1 MGHRNW
7 RKLGPLLLTCLP
19 IVALALQTSTR
30 PGRQTGQVRGSR
42 LHPSE
47 HLGAQFRS
55 LLSAPGV
62 GLVSAPWRGLTD
74 CRAPRGAGGR
84 GARRAARHVSPS
96 GQLRARVWSVPEPG
110 VDLGIVAPA
119 RRTPAPAFPLP
130 EAQSARGRDNA
141 SLSEAQPRLS
151 PRDPNRPQGA
161 RPECR
166 LPQRES
172 AEGVHSLGS
181 GDSDLAGRGGPSLQG
196 GREQAA
202 GVRRADA
209 PHCPESSVK
218 ALSPLLGA
226 WSSGERQDA
235 SWRAGEAGE
244 GRPRPPPGTV
254 LPGQPPRP

>member
-30 PGRQTGQVRGSR
+30 PGRQTGRVRGSR

-74 CRAPRGAGGR
+74 CRAPRGAGPG
-84 GARRAARHVSPS
+84 GLAHAAQRVSPS

-119 RRTPAPAFPLP
+119 RRTPAPAFPPP

-172 AEGVHSLGS
+172 AEGVHGLGS
-181 GDSDLAGRGGPSLQG
+181 GDSDLAGGGGAACRGAVSRRQGSGGQMLPIVPNLQ
-196 GREQAA
+196 
-202 GVRRADA
+202 
-209 PHCPESSVK
+209 
-218 ALSPLLGA
+218 
-226 WSSGERQDA
+226 
-235 SWRAGEAGE
+235 
-244 GRPRPPPGTV
+244 
-254 LPGQPPRP
+254 